1 MTIIKPI
8 PEVQIERMQCEDL
21 QHVMGIE
28 KEAFPDPWHES
39 FFKRELRKKREHA
52 YLYVAKLDKRVIG
65 YIIFYIFSGEGHI
78 YNIAVDTAYRRRG
91 IGKYLLESALEI
103 IEKNGVDEVFLEVSV
118 RNTAALELYKKYH
131 FQVFGVRKRYYSNG
145 DDAYVLRKEMK
156 CSVTILGESES
167 CLSV

>member
-1 MTIIKPI
+1 MAIIKPI

-21 QHVMGIE
+21 QHVMAIE

-39 FFKRELRKKREHA
+39 FFKRELRKKRKHA
-52 YLYVAKLDKRVIG
+52 YLYVAKLHKRVIG
-65 YIIFYIFSGEGHI
+65 YIVFYIFNGEGHI

-118 RNTAALELYKKYH
+118 KNTAAVKLYKKYH

-145 DDAYVLRKEMK
+145 DDAYVLRKEMNYVI
-156 CSVTILGESES
+156 S
-167 CLSV
+167 

>member
-8 PEVQIERMQCEDL
+8 PEVQIERMQREDL
-21 QHVMGIE
+21 QHVMAIE

-39 FFKRELRKKREHA
+39 FFKRELRKDRKHA
-52 YLYVAKLDKRVIG
+52 YLYVAKLHRKVIG
-65 YIIFYIFSGEGHI
+65 FIVFYIISGEGHI
-78 YNIAVDTAYRRRG
+78 YNIAVDTAYRRHG

-118 RNTAALELYKKYH
+118 TNTAALELYKKYH

-145 DDAYVLRKEMK
+145 DDAYVLRKEMNYVI
-156 CSVTILGESES
+156 S
-167 CLSV
+167 

>member
-65 YIIFYIFSGEGHI
+65 YIVFYIFSGEGHI

-118 RNTAALELYKKYH
+118 RNAAALELYKKYH

-167 CLSV
+167 RLSV